1 MVETARTVRDVI
13 FDTVAAYFDIPREGL
28 TDATTAQDIA
38 KWDSVSHIPLML
50 EIEEKLNIEF
60 PLERLGSVENLGD
73 LIVLGEEFIAEQQP
87 S

>member
-1 MVETARTVRDVI
+1 MAERSVRDVI
-13 FDTVAAYFDIPREGL
+13 FDTVSTYFDVPRESL
-28 TDATTAQDIA
+28 SDTTTAQDIP

-50 EIEEKLNIEF
+50 EIEENLGIEF

-73 LIVLGEEFIAEQQP
+73 LIVLGEEFIAEGQP